1 MTVYRPPKLLTIIH
15 TTYERV
21 IISGDFNVHMDNK
34 SDTFTMEFLNL
45 LNFINFTQHVTQ
57 PTHNRGHT
65 LNLLITHGLSV
76 NISSVIHVGLSDH
89 FCVFFNVC
97 DRIQQEI
104 PQQTVRK
111 RYLNN
116 EVTANFINLL
126 HDTLTFYRPLVIL

>member
-1 MTVYRPPKLLTIIH
+1 MTVYRPPKRCTSFISDFSELLTIIH

-57 PTHNRGHT
+57 PTYNRGHT
-65 LNLLITHGLSV
+65 LDLVITHGLSV
-76 NISSVIHVGLSDH
+76 NMSSVIDVGLSDH

-97 DRIQQEI
+97 DLIQQDI
-104 PQQTVRK
+104 LQQTVR
-111 RYLNN
+111 
-116 EVTANFINLL
+116 
-126 HDTLTFYRPLVIL
+126 